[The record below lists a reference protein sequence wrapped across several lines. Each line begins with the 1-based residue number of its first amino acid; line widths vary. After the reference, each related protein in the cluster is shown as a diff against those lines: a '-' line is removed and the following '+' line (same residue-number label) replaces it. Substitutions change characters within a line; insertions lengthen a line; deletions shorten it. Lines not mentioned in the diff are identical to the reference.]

1 MWDSQTHFPTLLQHA
16 TPERSMRV
24 GDPAVKHFL
33 GRQLNNRYHFTKI
46 SFQSPSVCRS
56 NLRIPRSIFAM
67 RISGNCSLRE
77 EIESFQMIRVNTSPP
92 LSSRVL
98 SESNHHSNLRRRGD
112 RPLVHVCTSPQY
124 CHWIW
129 QRSQGKLE
137 LAKGRRPRSLQ
148 SQLHRLPRR
157 HMGLPLGRRHHL
169 SRKPCLHCRRTR
181 LSNPR
186 CWSQRNSRAC
196 VLSGDCQESGKGCR
210 AIRGQDHLDWACRA
224 P

>member
-1 MWDSQTHFPTLLQHA
+1 
-16 TPERSMRV
+16 
-24 GDPAVKHFL
+24 
-33 GRQLNNRYHFTKI
+33 
-46 SFQSPSVCRS
+46 
-56 NLRIPRSIFAM
+56 M

-77 EIESFQMIRVNTSPP
+77 EIGSFQMIRVNTSSP

-98 SESNHHSNLRRRGD
+98 SESNYHSNLRRLGD
-112 RPLVHVCTSPQY
+112 WPLVHVCTSPQY

-137 LAKGRRPRSLQ
+137 LAKGRCPCSLQ

-157 HMGLPLGRRHHL
+157 YMGLPLGWWNHL
-169 SRKPCLHCRRTR
+169 SRKSCLHCRRTR

-186 CWSQRNSRAC
+186 CRSQRNSGTR
-196 VLSGDCQESGKGCR
+196 VLFANRQESSKGCR
-210 AIRGQDHLDWACRA
+210 AVRGQDHLDWACRA